1 MVRRKWKLLKFLRDE
16 LNSDKILELE
26 LIDSLTK
33 SISDSVYLSLILG
46 SWKLL
51 SFEGVEE
58 RRGERGEERKEEI
71 PLTHFPPNP
80 IIIQIELKVQ
90 SSAFS
95 FNNFARPLETSSLQA
110 TYSRLSLSL
119 NGRSLFNLVFLRLQF
134 LGLLVPIDKRKRIF
148 L

>member
-1 MVRRKWKLLKFLRDE
+1 MLKFLRDE

-58 RRGERGEERKEEI
+58 RREESGEERRGRD
-71 PLTHFPPNP
+71 PTHFPPNP
-80 IIIQIELKVQ
+80 IIIQIELKGQ

-95 FNNFARPLETSSLQA
+95 VQLQQLRSS
-110 TYSRLSLSL
+110 S
-119 NGRSLFNLVFLRLQF
+119 
-134 LGLLVPIDKRKRIF
+134 
-148 L
+148 